1 MQFIKWDLVLETRL
15 CVCDLSE
22 YSHGWN
28 ADCKDNKCKA
38 FLLCEFSNALSKTHF
53 LAQTVTKQCLEMCAS
68 MFLQSVLQFEDFLTY
83 STGKW
88 SQSTVFTKP
97 CVSLVIESSLGT
109 FKETFK
115 YFCYHF
121 IRRESS
127 SEPYL
132 HDSLRE
138 GNIGEKKSDTNINIQ
153 PFLEAR

>member
-1 MQFIKWDLVLETRL
+1 MCSLSVIFQSIPMAETLTAKITSVRL
-15 CVCDLSE
+15 FSCVNSQMPFQMLR
-22 YSHGWN
+22 GR
-28 ADCKDNKCKA
+28 
-38 FLLCEFSNALSKTHF
+38 THF

-68 MFLQSVLQFEDFLTY
+68 MFLQSVLQFEDFLTS

-115 YFCYHF
+115 YFCYNF
-121 IRRESS
+121 IGRESS

-138 GNIGEKKSDTNINIQ
+138 GNIGEKKSDTSINIQ